1 MCSSVARTVV
11 GRFWTEIAESY
22 ESFQRFRGLDVLSSD
37 RNYRGSWMAGGRNG
51 AQTMS
56 LLANR
61 RRLVTDRLRIE
72 VKVKELPD
80 PIPVCF
86 G

>member
-1 MCSSVARTVV
+1 MVV
-11 GRFWTEIAESY
+11 GRFWTEIAESF
-22 ESFQRFRGLDVLSSD
+22 ESFQGSFRGLDVLSSN
-37 RNYRGSWMAGGRNG
+37 RNYRGSWMVGGRNG

-72 VKVKELPD
+72 VKVKELPE
-80 PIPVCF
+80 IPVCF